1 MTYRQLKDLY
11 KLHKINEQEIEKRA
25 KLKALKNQISD
36 LEKSLI
42 PLKQEIAS
50 IEKTYKGEYGEIY
63 PFDDVAILTIVD
75 RQKEQ
80 GEVHILAIE
89 DGLMKCSTYFRYSQ
103 MNFEIPYDEFIK
115 NGYYIL
121 DDTWF
126 VATCGDDEKTF
137 MALLDWLLKHEKLE
151 VETNIT
157 KYKKWIEEYKEKIK
171 TLEQELLKFENYP
184 DSDIAKIYN
193 QVSFGITKLKQA
205 QILEKLPRKMV
216 IK

>member
-1 MTYRQLKDLY
+1 MTYKKLKDLH

-42 PLKQEIAS
+42 PLKEEVAS
-50 IEKTYKGEYGEIY
+50 IEKTYKGKYFEIY
-63 PFDDVAILTIVD
+63 PFDEAAILTVID
-75 RQKEQ
+75 RQKQ
-80 GEVHILAIE
+80 KSEVHILAIE
-89 DGLMKCSTYFRYSQ
+89 DGLIKCTTYFRFSQ
-103 MNFEIPYDEFIK
+103 INFEIPYDEFIK

-126 VATCGDDEKTF
+126 IATCGDDEKTF
-137 MALLDWLLKHEKLE
+137 MALLYWLLKHEKAE
-151 VETNIT
+151 VEMNIT
-157 KYKKWIEEYKEKIK
+157 KHKKWIEEYKEELK

-184 DSDIAKIYN
+184 DSDILKIYN
-193 QVSFGITKLKQA
+193 KVSFGIAELKQE
-205 QILEKLPRKMV
+205 QILEKLPRKVV